1 MLLYGEERGNIMEP
15 SYMIPAFLRELIGE
29 LSSPNVTE
37 ETRGFYIED
46 VKIRFNEKAMELSME
61 DRENFYEYMGNLI
74 GNITHSIE
82 FLSNLRVEMPED
94 PFEKIEDPEK
104 NFIHHVLH
112 DQQNKIAE
120 LLEMM
125 NIALEVVTIG
135 KDELTDYLPVKFE
148 PKNDE
153 KELKKSPEDIDA

>member
-1 MLLYGEERGNIMEP
+1 MEP
-15 SYMIPAFLRELIGE
+15 TYMIPAFLRELIDE
-29 LSSPNVTE
+29 LSNPNVTE

-46 VKIRFNEKAMELSME
+46 VRRRFNETAMELSME
-61 DRENFYEYMGNLI
+61 DIENLI
-74 GNITHSIE
+74 GYIENLIGDVTHSIE

-112 DQQNKIAE
+112 DQQKKIAE
-120 LLEMM
+120 LLGMM
-125 NIALEVVTIG
+125 NIDLEVLNIG

-148 PKNDE
+148 PKSDE
-153 KELKKSPEDIDA
+153 KGLKKTPEDIDV